1 MEAET
6 VESATEKAYRSIRDS
21 ILNGEL
27 PSGSMLGEASL
38 AARIG
43 VSRTPVR
50 TALARLQDEG
60 WVTIYPKRGALV
72 RGLTVQTIED
82 LADTRLIFESISVQ
96 RSSSRARQALADRL
110 DDAVTE
116 QQAAIGAHDLRRFV
130 ESTIAFHRSFVE
142 CGGNEVLLELNDRL
156 ADRQRF
162 LLFSHGDRLFERG
175 EAIITEHRELV
186 AALRTGD
193 VAGFA
198 DTLRSHLSHNYGR
211 RLDPVRLE
219 VREEQRSDT

>member
-21 ILNGEL
+21 ILDGEL

-72 RGLTVQTIED
+72 QGLTVQTIED

-116 QQAAIGAHDLRRFV
+116 QEAAIGAHDLRRFV

>member
-72 RGLTVQTIED
+72 QGLTVQTIED

-219 VREEQRSDT
+219 VRDEQRSDT

>member
-1 MEAET
+1 M
-6 VESATEKAYRSIRDS
+6 
-21 ILNGEL
+21 
-27 PSGSMLGEASL
+27 
-38 AARIG
+38 
-43 VSRTPVR
+43 SRTPVR

-60 WVTIYPKRGALV
+60 GWVTIYPKRGALV
-72 RGLTVQTIED
+72 QGLTVQTIED

-186 AALRTGD
+186 GALRTGD

-219 VREEQRSDT
+219 VRDEQRSDT

>member
-72 RGLTVQTIED
+72 QGLTVQTIED

>member
-96 RSSSRARQALADRL
+96 RSSSRARRALADRL

-116 QQAAIGAHDLRRFV
+116 QEAAIGAHDLRRFV

>member
-6 VESATEKAYRSIRDS
+6 VESATEKAYRSVRDS
-21 ILNGEL
+21 ILNGDL

-116 QQAAIGAHDLRRFV
+116 QEAAIGARDLRRFV

-142 CGGNEVLLELNDRL
+142 CGGNEVLVELNDRL

-162 LLFSHGDRLFERG
+162 LLFSHGDRLFERS
-175 EAIITEHRELV
+175 EAIITENRELV

>member
-72 RGLTVQTIED
+72 QGLTVQTIED

-96 RSSSRARQALADRL
+96 RSSSRARRALADRL

-116 QQAAIGAHDLRRFV
+116 QEAAIGAHDLRRFV

>member
-6 VESATEKAYRSIRDS
+6 VESATEKAYRSIRDG

-72 RGLTVQTIED
+72 QGLTVQAIED

-116 QQAAIGAHDLRRFV
+116 QEAAIGARDLRRFV

>member
-1 MEAET
+1 MESET
-6 VESATEKAYRSIRDS
+6 VESATEKAYRIIRDS
-21 ILNGEL
+21 ILDGEL

-72 RGLTVQTIED
+72 QGLTVQTIED

-110 DDAVTE
+110 DGAVAE
-116 QQAAIGAHDLRRFV
+116 QEAAIGAQDLRRFV

-142 CGGNEVLLELNDRL
+142 CGGNDVLLELNDRL

-193 VAGFA
+193 VTGFA

-219 VREEQRSDT
+219 LREENRSDT

>member
-72 RGLTVQTIED
+72 QGLTVQTIED

-116 QQAAIGAHDLRRFV
+116 QEAAIGAHDLRRFV

>member
-72 RGLTVQTIED
+72 QGLTVQTIED

-186 AALRTGD
+186 GALRTGD

-219 VREEQRSDT
+219 VRDEQRSDT